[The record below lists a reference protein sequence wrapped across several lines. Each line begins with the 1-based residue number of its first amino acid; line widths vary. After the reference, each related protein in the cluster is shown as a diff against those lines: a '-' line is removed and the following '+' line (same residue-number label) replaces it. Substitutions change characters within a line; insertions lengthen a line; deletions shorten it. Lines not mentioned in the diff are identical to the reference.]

1 MDKFKISWTSFSI
14 CIKNIKNE
22 YQHIRFQKFLE
33 IMQKD
38 SMAEE
43 KEQKGFLN
51 KFGKWAPII
60 GGAWIVINIVAPL
73 ALLRIPAV
81 QKYLVALRDNLPFD
95 IPGIG

>member
-1 MDKFKISWTSFSI
+1 
-14 CIKNIKNE
+14 
-22 YQHIRFQKFLE
+22 
-33 IMQKD
+33 MQKD

-43 KEQKGFLN
+43 KKQNGFLK

-81 QKYLVALRDNLPFD
+81 QKYLVALGDKLPFD